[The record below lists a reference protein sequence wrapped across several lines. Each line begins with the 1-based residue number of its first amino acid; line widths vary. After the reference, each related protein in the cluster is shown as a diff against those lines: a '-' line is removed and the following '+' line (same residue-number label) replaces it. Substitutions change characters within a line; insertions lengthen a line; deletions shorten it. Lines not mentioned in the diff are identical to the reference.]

1 MATSLTA
8 SAMGSYLT
16 QTSTTANS
24 YAGGGAYGMQGTASW
39 TNSGLGQYVQG
50 AQFDLRTQ
58 AQQQSMMY
66 QAQLRV
72 TIPQQRIYMPQTWS
86 SWMNSDDTSYTT
98 STIDSETYNF
108 PQMVWGQWMEHER
121 DRQHE
126 AAYFLNEQG
135 YEEVRRENARR
146 EQEYQQAAARY
157 NDPEMIAER
166 ERVAQERLQKAA
178 EEKERKETAEEV
190 AQVLLGEL
198 IGGEQLEMY
207 AKTGRILVKGKKD
220 DYLIYKTGKVQRVEK
235 GKLVDLCV
243 YTQQRVT
250 MPETDNVIG
259 LALHI
264 KSDEKDF
271 NKTANASRPI
281 PRPVNLP
288 EAANF

>member
-1 MATSLTA
+1 
-8 SAMGSYLT
+8 
-16 QTSTTANS
+16 
-24 YAGGGAYGMQGTASW
+24 
-39 TNSGLGQYVQG
+39 
-50 AQFDLRTQ
+50 
-58 AQQQSMMY
+58 
-66 QAQLRV
+66 
-72 TIPQQRIYMPQTWS
+72 
-86 SWMNSDDTSYTT
+86 
-98 STIDSETYNF
+98 
-108 PQMVWGQWMEHER
+108 MEHER
-121 DRQHE
+121 DR
-126 AAYFLNEQG
+126 LNEATYLLNEEGLQ
-135 YEEVRRENARR
+135 EVRRENARR
-146 EQEYQQAAARY
+146 ERQYQEAAGRY
-157 NDPEMIAER
+157 NDPDMIAER

-198 IGGEQLEMY
+198 IGGEELGLY
-207 AKTGRILVKGKKD
+207 KTTGRILVKGNEH

-235 GKLVDLCV
+235 GKLIDLCV

-264 KSDEKDF
+264 KTDEKDF

>member
-1 MATSLTA
+1 MATSLTTA
-8 SAMGSYLT
+8 ALGGYAM
-16 QTSTTANS
+16 QTSSSAQS
-24 YAGGGAYGMQGTASW
+24 YAGGGAWGQQGTASW
-39 TNSGLGQYVQG
+39 TNAGQYVQG
-50 AQFDLRTQ
+50 AQAQLYTQ
-58 AQQQSMMY
+58 HAVDSMML
-66 QAQLRV
+66 QTQMRV

-98 STIDSETYNF
+98 QTVETHDF

-121 DRQHE
+121 DQHQQ
-126 AAYFLNEQG
+126 AAYLLNEQG

-166 ERVAQERLQKAA
+166 ERAARERIQKAA
-178 EEKERKETAEEV
+178 EERERKETAEEV

-207 AKTGRILVKGKKD
+207 AKTGRILVKGLKN